1 MRDQDK
7 EFKVQEKDE
16 TFKHE
21 LVREESPADLWDK
34 DKKGEALRE
43 NPMKTPPNNLTTKK
57 KKYGF

>member
-1 MRDQDK
+1 LRDQDK
-7 EFKVQEKDE
+7 EFRMRKNDK

-21 LVREESPADLWDK
+21 LIREESPAGMWDK
-34 DKKGEALRE
+34 DKKGGALRE